1 MKRQR
6 ILQAPMVLAG
16 LPFIAGLY
24 PRVTGSIESWG
35 PDDAQSQ
42 CHTWDTC
49 GSERATRRRM
59 VVRLI
64 SARGRVLLTERS

>member
-1 MKRQR
+1 MKRER

-35 PDDAQSQ
+35 PDDAQSL
-42 CHTWDTC
+42 CHPWDILVD
-49 GSERATRRRM
+49 R
-59 VVRLI
+59 
-64 SARGRVLLTERS
+64 SAQPAGES